1 MPSTS
6 TVYCIKCGCE
16 RPYSV
21 ASSREEISIKGVVFS
36 AVLMSAHCRECGEEV
51 YVPEINDEN
60 VKSREA
66 EYRRAAKLI
75 TVEEVDG
82 ILKKY
87 NIGACP
93 LAKLLGFGDITI
105 TRYLDGQLPSRA
117 NSDILLRILASHKT
131 MEEYLEKGKDKITAI
146 AYQKCRGAL
155 DNLLQLYGEGK
166 IELVTRYILFK
177 AKDITPMALQK
188 LLYYAQAFYSAI
200 FGEDLFTDDCQAWA
214 YGPVFPDIYYRYQDY
229 GYNPIERPTD
239 IFEEDFSELTT
250 KEISLLNAVI
260 DSFGNCSG
268 GMLSSITHNE
278 RPWIEAR
285 GNLLPSDRSMTII
298 KRDTIKRYFRDVVI
312 QYHILN
318 PCDIEKYC
326 DAMRKQVK

>member
-21 ASSREEISIKGVVFS
+21 ASSREVISVKGVVFS

-188 LLYYAQAFYSAI
+188 LLYYVHQI
-200 FGEDLFTDDCQAWA
+200 LGVDNDLRFISPAEKRQNMLSTYLCLIHGSSPTKACGKPFCD
-214 YGPVFPDIYYRYQDY
+214 VIV
-229 GYNPIERPTD
+229 ERP
-239 IFEEDFSELTT
+239 
-250 KEISLLNAVI
+250 
-260 DSFGNCSG
+260 
-268 GMLSSITHNE
+268 
-278 RPWIEAR
+278 R
-285 GNLLPSDRSMTII
+285 
-298 KRDTIKRYFRDVVI
+298 
-312 QYHILN
+312 
-318 PCDIEKYC
+318 
-326 DAMRKQVK
+326 